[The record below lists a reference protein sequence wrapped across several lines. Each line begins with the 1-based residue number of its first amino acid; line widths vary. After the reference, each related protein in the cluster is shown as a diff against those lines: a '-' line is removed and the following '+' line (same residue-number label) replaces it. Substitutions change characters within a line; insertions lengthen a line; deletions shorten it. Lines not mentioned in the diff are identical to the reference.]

1 MSVVTKCLGDR
12 SGLGRG
18 NVSPDRF
25 ESVDTGFGLRWIWS
39 PPFQGPIGFTDLNSS
54 KSAKWFYY
62 VETVL

>member
-39 PPFQGPIGFTDLNSS
+39 SPFRGPIGFDLNSS